1 MKTITLTAI
10 GALLVS
16 PLVVAAPEAPV
27 APAAAQKEFKSAND
41 VSSAML
47 DEMIS
52 IFTALGN
59 VTDLATAN
67 KFAASVDAK
76 TKSLTDLVTKLQTF
90 PKPTDAELE
99 QFANKAFTMEGKV
112 KGAMQGMM
120 AMMMQPENAAVG
132 EIIQGAMGKMGVN
145 MQAMGKTLEE
155 YYPEEKMKPYM
166 EKLKAE
172 LGGGD
177 ADPNGPK

>member
-16 PLVVAAPEAPV
+16 PLVVAAPEAAV

-41 VSSAML
+41 VSSIIL

-52 IFTALGN
+52 IFNELGK

-67 KFAASVDAK
+67 KFATSVDAK
-76 TKSLTDLVTKLQTF
+76 TKNLTSLVTKLKTF

-99 QFANKAFTMEGKV
+99 QFAIKAFTMEAKV
-112 KGAMQGMM
+112 QGAMQGMM
-120 AMMMQPENAAVG
+120 AMMMQPENAEVG
-132 EIIQGAMGKMGVN
+132 KIIQGAMGKMGGQ
-145 MQAMGKTLEE
+145 METMGKTLEE
-155 YYPEEKMKPYM
+155 YYPEEKMKPFM
-166 EKLKAE
+166 EKYKAE
-172 LGGGD
+172 AGGGNI
-177 ADPNGPK
+177 DPNGPK